1 MFTDGLQIWLDM
13 NQHTL
18 QEDSTQMRI
27 QVAVMRPDSGSATPV
42 LLPGQVSFA
51 T

>member
-1 MFTDGLQIWLDM
+1 MFTDGLQIVSDV
-13 NQHTL
+13 NKHAL
-18 QEDSTQMRI
+18 QEELRQMRI
-27 QVAVMRPDSGSATPV
+27 QVAAMRSGSTSPV